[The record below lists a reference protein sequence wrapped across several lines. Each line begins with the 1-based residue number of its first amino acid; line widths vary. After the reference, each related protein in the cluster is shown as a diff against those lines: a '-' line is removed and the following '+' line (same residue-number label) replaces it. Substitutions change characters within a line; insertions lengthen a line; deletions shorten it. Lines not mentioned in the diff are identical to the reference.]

1 MTEKD
6 NAHNEQLSSV
16 ALPGNSDQQQGRVGQ
31 DVYSDDEEGLCVIG
45 SRG

>member
-6 NAHNEQLSSV
+6 DAPKEQLSSV
-16 ALPGNSDQQQGRVGQ
+16 ALSDADQQQGRVGQ
-31 DVYSDDEEGLCVIG
+31 DLYSDDEAGLCVIG